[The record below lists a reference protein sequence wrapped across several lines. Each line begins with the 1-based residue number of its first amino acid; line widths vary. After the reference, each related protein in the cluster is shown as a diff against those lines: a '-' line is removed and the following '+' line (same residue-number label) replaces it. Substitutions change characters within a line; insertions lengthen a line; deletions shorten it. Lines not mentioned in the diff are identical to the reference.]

1 MKKYYK
7 IPMTER
13 VVLVNGE
20 TLFSILSEVHPEL
33 YTREKGRIEIQ
44 YGLTQEPGII
54 EPGLQKLVDEYN
66 EGTKELYRQLGVP
79 THIIAINDEEGNLF
93 EYATKTPLEEFGHGS
108 FVSCREVS
116 QQEAYEYLDSQNHY
130 YEETAKFFPQKDNA
144 KSLIK
149 KAINF
154 VTGNNDK

>member
-13 VVLVNGE
+13 IVLVNGE
-20 TLFSILSEVHPEL
+20 TLFSILSDVHPEL
-33 YTREKGRIEIQ
+33 YTREKDRIEIQ

-54 EPGLQKLVDEYN
+54 EPELQKLVDEYN

-116 QQEAYEYLDSQNHY
+116 QQEAYEYLDSQNNY
-130 YEETAKFFPQKDNA
+130 YEETAKFFPQKDTV

>member
-33 YTREKGRIEIQ
+33 YTREKGRIELQ

-79 THIIAINDEEGNLF
+79 THITRVF
-93 EYATKTPLEEFGHGS
+93 FTK
-108 FVSCREVS
+108 
-116 QQEAYEYLDSQNHY
+116 DM
-130 YEETAKFFPQKDNA
+130 
-144 KSLIK
+144 
-149 KAINF
+149 
-154 VTGNNDK
+154 